1 MDVKSGTTVGFVTV
15 VGGLGGAIAGFV
27 LAEVFNLKKPE
38 RLTQAAAAV
47 GALTGAF
54 VGGTLVAGGS
64 APPSP
69 AALPSGAPATP
80 AGTTVSQISQGS
92 TTSSTTTPNPGH

>member
-15 VGGLGGAIAGFV
+15 VGGFSGAIAGFV

-54 VGGTLVAGGS
+54 VGGTMVAPSTSGGPVAG
-64 APPSP
+64 
-69 AALPSGAPATP
+69 LPYGGPQTP
-80 AGTTVSQISQGS
+80 DGTTVSQISQGS
-92 TTSSTTTPNPGH
+92 TTSSTTTPNPSH